1 MRSLSEDQKLELR
14 VVVIRDTYGELL
26 DLAQVAD
33 VFKYATIDAVRKA
46 YSRGSLPV
54 KLYKFQRKEGLFAKA
69 DEVAKAIE
77 NMPEA

>member
-1 MRSLSEDQKLELR
+1 MLRLSAEKKLELR
-14 VVVIRDTYGELL
+14 MAFIRDSYGELL

-46 YSRGSLPV
+46 HSRGSLPV

-77 NMPEA
+77 SMPEA